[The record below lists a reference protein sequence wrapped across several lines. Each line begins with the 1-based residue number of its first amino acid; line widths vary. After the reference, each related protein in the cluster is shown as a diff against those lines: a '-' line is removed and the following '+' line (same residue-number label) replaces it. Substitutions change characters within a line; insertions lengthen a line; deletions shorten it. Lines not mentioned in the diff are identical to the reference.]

1 MNNFTTVEKYAILHI
16 LSSIMKADGIIN
28 PKEEEYMNQVYR
40 AFSTT
45 IQDLEEISDFDD
57 ILAKHIIKRMRN
69 ENKKLART
77 IFTDMA
83 KADGFIHPKEIE
95 VIDQMFACE

>member
-1 MNNFTTVEKYAILHI
+1 
-16 LSSIMKADGIIN
+16 MKADGIIN

-57 ILAKHIIKRMRN
+57 ILAKHIIKRMSN
-69 ENKKLART
+69 ENKKLA
-77 IFTDMA
+77 
-83 KADGFIHPKEIE
+83 
-95 VIDQMFACE
+95 